1 MADQARA
8 KLTDSPWFW
17 IELFALVA
25 MIGVIVISPKF
36 LLRQGQLERRLE
48 GRQHA
53 LERDGE
59 TLPEA
64 TQAAP
69 LEERRNRVRTSPL
82 LILLALVVIV
92 AHVALLRQR
101 FSVRQR
107 TSDPPV
113 EQGTTS

>member
-1 MADQARA
+1 MPDPERT

-25 MIGVIVISPKF
+25 MVGVIVIGPKF

-53 LERDGE
+53 LEADGE
-59 TLPEA
+59 SLPEA

-69 LEERRNRVRTSPL
+69 LEERQKQDDHEGEPTLADVRDSLPFT
-82 LILLALVVIV
+82 V
-92 AHVALLRQR
+92 
-101 FSVRQR
+101 
-107 TSDPPV
+107 
-113 EQGTTS
+113 